1 MPLDVERETVAGEP
15 DGLILF
21 DGVCVFCSAWVRF
34 ILKHDR
40 AGRFVFLPIQTER
53 GRALAERLGID
64 ADRPRTNAVLMDGQ
78 AWVRSDAALKVLEAL
93 PSTRVLGVLRAVP
106 RILRDPVYDL
116 IAANRYRLFGHTTTC
131 MAPSP
136 GDRARFLL

>member
-1 MPLDVERETVAGEP
+1 MPLDAARETVAGEP

-64 ADRPRTNAVLMDGQ
+64 PDRPRTNAVLLNGQ
-78 AWVRSDAALKVLEAL
+78 VWVRSDAALKVLEAL

-106 RILRDPVYDL
+106 RLLRDPVYDL
-116 IAANRYRLFGHTTTC
+116 IAANRYRLFGRTGTC
-131 MAPSP
+131 MVPSP
-136 GDRARFLL
+136 ADRARFLS

>member
-64 ADRPRTNAVLMDGQ
+64 PDRPRTNAVLLNGQ
-78 AWVRSDAALKVLEAL
+78 VWVRSDAALKVLEAL

-106 RILRDPVYDL
+106 RLLRDPVYDL
-116 IAANRYRLFGHTTTC
+116 IAANRYRLFGRTGTC
-131 MAPSP
+131 MVPSP
-136 GDRARFLL
+136 ADRARFLS